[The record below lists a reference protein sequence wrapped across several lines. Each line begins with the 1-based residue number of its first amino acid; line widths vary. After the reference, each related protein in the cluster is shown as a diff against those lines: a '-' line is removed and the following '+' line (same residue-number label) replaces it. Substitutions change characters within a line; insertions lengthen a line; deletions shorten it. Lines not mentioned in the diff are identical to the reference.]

1 MKVAYMETK
10 YDYVG
15 YGSQIRPT
23 FILWFICL
31 KVWWTTPE
39 SMGTIPNARKTEE
52 NSGIFQ
58 KNGKWVV
65 VFGYLAV

>member
-52 NSGIFQ
+52 NSGIF
-58 KNGKWVV
+58 
-65 VFGYLAV
+65 